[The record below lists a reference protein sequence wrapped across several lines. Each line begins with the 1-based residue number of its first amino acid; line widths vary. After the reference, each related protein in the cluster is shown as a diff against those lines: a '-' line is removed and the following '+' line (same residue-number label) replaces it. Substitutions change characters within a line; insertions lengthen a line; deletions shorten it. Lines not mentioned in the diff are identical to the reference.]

1 MAIALAELVTDT
13 AQPFWMLAISLAVVG
28 LLITVVVYG
37 AVGLI
42 VKMDDVGLHLAGRK
56 SGGARA
62 LGRGLVRAMPV
73 LMKALSVIGIAAMIW
88 VGGHII
94 VAGLNAMGVTEP
106 YHSFHVVAE
115 AVAHGLP
122 AIHGFAEWLTTT
134 VLDFIAGL
142 TVGGLIVAVHHMFK
156 RH

>member
-1 MAIALAELVTDT
+1 
-13 AQPFWMLAISLAVVG
+13 
-28 LLITVVVYG
+28 
-37 AVGLI
+37 
-42 VKMDDVGLHLAGRK
+42 
-56 SGGARA
+56 
-62 LGRGLVRAMPV
+62 MPV

-115 AVAHGLP
+115 GVAHALP

-134 VLDFIAGL
+134 VLDFFAGL
-142 TVGGLIVAVHHMFK
+142 LIGGLIVAVHHMFK